1 MPEIDG
7 NVFLLFI
14 RRLNGLDIRYMVT
27 GSVAS
32 IAYGEA
38 RLTHDVDIVVE
49 IRSDDVDR
57 LGAAF
62 PEGDFYLPP
71 LEVIQIEVNRAQ
83 RGHFNIIHHETGFKA
98 DIYPCGRDRLNL
110 WGLQEARKI
119 VVEDCDV
126 WFASPEYVILR
137 KLEYYREGGSEKHLR
152 DIEGILAVS
161 GDAVNADE
169 IEKRAQSIGVRAE
182 WDALR
187 ARPAKP

>member
-1 MPEIDG
+1 MPETDA

-14 RRLNGLDIRYMVT
+14 RRLNGLGIRYMVT

-49 IRSDDVDR
+49 ILRGHIVR
-57 LGAAF
+57 LAAAF
-62 PEGDFYLPP
+62 PDRDFYLPP
-71 LEVIQIEVNRAQ
+71 PEVIRIEVARAQ

-98 DIYPCGRDRLNL
+98 DIYPCGHDRLSA
-110 WGLQEARKI
+110 WGLHNARKI

-126 WFASPEYVILR
+126 WFAPPEYVILR

-152 DIEGILAVS
+152 DIDGILATS
-161 GDAVNADE
+161 GDAVDVDE
-169 IEKRAQSIGVRAE
+169 IEKQAQSLGVRAE
-182 WDALR
+182 WDAVCTRWRLQ
-187 ARPAKP
+187 